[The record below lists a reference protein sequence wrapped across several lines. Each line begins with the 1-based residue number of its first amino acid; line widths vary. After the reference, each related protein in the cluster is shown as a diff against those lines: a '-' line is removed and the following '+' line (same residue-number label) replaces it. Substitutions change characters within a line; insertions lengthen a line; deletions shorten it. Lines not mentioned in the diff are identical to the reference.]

1 MLRYIN
7 TEEPWTASEL
17 INGVRHPR
25 NIEKLWSTAEL
36 YAIGLEVVPTPEPTP
51 VPPRTSCD
59 FAEFMGLF
67 TTAEQIAIK
76 TATLSVD
83 AIPVGLWYDQAVAL
97 NWLDLTSDKMAQ
109 GMAALVGAGLL
120 TQARSD
126 EILATEF
133 A

>member
-1 MLRYIN
+1 MLRHIDTQEAWNPKLPIN
-7 TEEPWTASEL
+7 D
-17 INGVRHPR
+17 VRHPR
-25 NIEKLWSTAEL
+25 NIEQVWSTEEL
-36 YAIGLEVVPTPEPTP
+36 AAIGLEVIPTPEPTP

-59 FAEFMGLF
+59 FAEFMELF

-76 TATLSVD
+76 TAALSVD
-83 AIPVGLWYDQAVAL
+83 TIPVGLWYDQAVAL

-133 A
+133 V